1 APGDLLWSDEF
12 DGAAGS
18 APNP

>member
-18 APNP
+18 